1 MLSLSSSIARK
12 KRRKEEDNGGR
23 GVYEQEVAQSNEE
36 VVRVIFARA
45 SFFEA
50 ENPEKGGEKGGERS
64 REKERS
70 NRASFE

>member
-1 MLSLSSSIARK
+1 MLSLSLFIHCEK
-12 KRRKEEDNGGR
+12 KEEGNGGR
-23 GVYEQEVAQSNEE
+23 GVYEQEVARSNEE

-50 ENPEKGGEKGGERS
+50 ENPRGEKGGERS

>member
-1 MLSLSSSIARK
+1 MLSLSLFIHCEK
-12 KRRKEEDNGGR
+12 KEEGNGGR
-23 GVYEQEVAQSNEE
+23 GVYEQEVARSNEE

-50 ENPEKGGEKGGERS
+50 ENPEKGGGGGGERS